1 MLSSQVHSAIQ
12 NGRAAQIR
20 DYDTEEELP
29 DVDDLLRRELVGMG
43 KRAMG
48 LEEQKRKA
56 LEAAVQRA
64 SRAGGTSL
72 EASDAE
78 DDLEVEAMVSRAA
91 QFKNSEGGSRED
103 TPQTIH
109 GNKVTIGSISNLLSR
124 RDLERAAEP
133 SFASKTALN
142 RQKGRQS
149 SVSRKAL
156 NELLLR
162 SAESQGGAIEEKKK
176 EQWVK
181 TGGVLKECRPVN
193 DETLVADELSM
204 RSTSNGVMDT
214 EGGEEEEADDP
225 EYEPGDIDR
234 EGEESDAQASDTRE
248 SDGESGSHE
257 RIDISDEDADADADA
272 DKENYRPPRKLT
284 VRAIVNSDD
293 EDEIPNPVQTRSPV
307 VFAPDTSLEDDSDGS
322 SGGDKENSAEL
333 AFSVGENKENEGVPR
348 HLERGRIIYTSEPR
362 NREILSSS
370 SSPVASREPFS
381 RLDTEAEFPF
391 VPLTLTQRRDASL
404 NPVLQV
410 LHEDTSLAPVGPL
423 KKEDLHRRSSS
434 EPDNLD
440 GSTLVSPIGFSQLFD
455 ASRVEVTAPGPVLG
469 TGGFSQFFS
478 QGSDN
483 GDNICGT
490 PLQGKV
496 RVD

>member
-1 MLSSQVHSAIQ
+1 MHSSIQ
-12 NGRAAQIR
+12 NGRAAQIQ

-29 DVDDLLRRELVGMG
+29 GADDLLRRELVGMG

-64 SRAGGTSL
+64 SRAEKTSL
-72 EASDAE
+72 EDSDAD

-91 QFKNSEGGSRED
+91 QFKNSKGENRED

-109 GNKVTIGSISNLLSR
+109 GNKVTIGSISNPLSR

-142 RQKGRQS
+142 RHRGRQS

-162 SAESQGGAIEEKKK
+162 RVESQGGAIEEKKK

-181 TGGVLKECRPVN
+181 TGGVLKDCRPVN
-193 DETLVADELSM
+193 DETLVADELSI
-204 RSTSNGVMDT
+204 RSTGNGAMDT

-225 EYEPGDIDR
+225 EYEPGDIEYR
-234 EGEESDAQASDTRE
+234 KGEESDAQASDTRE
-248 SDGESGSHE
+248 SEGESGSHE
-257 RIDISDEDADADADA
+257 RIDISDEDADADA

-293 EDEIPNPVQTRSPV
+293 EDEMPSPVQTRSPV
-307 VFAPDTSLEDDSDGS
+307 VFAPDTSLEVDSDGS

-391 VPLTLTQRRDASL
+391 VPLTLTQRRDTSL

-410 LHEDTSLAPVGPL
+410 LHEDTALVGPL
-423 KKEDLHRRSSS
+423 KKEGLHRRSSS
-434 EPDNLD
+434 EPDNPD
-440 GSTLVSPIGFSQLFD
+440 GSMLVSPIGFSQLFN

-483 GDNICGT
+483 GDNICAT